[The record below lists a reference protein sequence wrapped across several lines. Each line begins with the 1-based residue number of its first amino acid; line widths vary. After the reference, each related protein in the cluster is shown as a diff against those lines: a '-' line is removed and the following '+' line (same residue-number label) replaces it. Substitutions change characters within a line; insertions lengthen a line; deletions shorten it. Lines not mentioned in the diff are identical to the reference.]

1 MARSPAAGDFQ
12 LEVDGVGRF
21 TFGRR
26 TPRDVFRIRGEYDN
40 LTGGN
45 YGEDGQYKDWPAL
58 AFATIKALAVQ
69 VPEGFDPEKLD
80 PNVDDDWEAKL
91 LRIFTD
97 LREKELSFRPG
108 SGTGSQAQG

>member
-1 MARSPAAGDFQ
+1 MTRLAAPGDFQ
-12 LEVDGVGRF
+12 VEVDGVGRF

-45 YGEDGQYKDWPAL
+45 YGEGGQFKDWSAL
-58 AFATIKALAVQ
+58 AFATIKVLAVQ
-69 VPEGFDPEKLD
+69 APDGFDPDKLD

-91 LRIFTD
+91 LRVFTD

-108 SGTGSQAQG
+108 SGEVSKA